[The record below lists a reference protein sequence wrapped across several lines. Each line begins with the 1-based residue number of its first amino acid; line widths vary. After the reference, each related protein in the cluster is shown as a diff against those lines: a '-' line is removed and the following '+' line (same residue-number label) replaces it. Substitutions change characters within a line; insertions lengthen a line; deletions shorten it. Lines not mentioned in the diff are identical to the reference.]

1 MCDPRDIGTLTEVRS
16 KDTKGPT
23 ITLFDRIPEGLGLA
37 ERMYDLHRDML
48 IGAEEL
54 VNGCR
59 CDDGCPVCVG
69 PTGPGGREVKQLTVQ
84 LIHALL
90 D

>member
-1 MCDPRDIGTLTEVRS
+1 
-16 KDTKGPT
+16 
-23 ITLFDRIPEGLGLA
+23 
-37 ERMYDLHRDML
+37 MYDLHRDML

-84 LIHALL
+84 LIQAIL